1 MLSTQL
7 NEQRGQNH
15 FYVIDAFSR
24 ILDSKVLK
32 VIVNIISFEQNS
44 FIFYQ
49 NIIINRKKIQKYILY
64 DYFICDH
71 VTFVPDY

>member
-1 MLSTQL
+1 MDLGTYLHKKMLSTQL

-32 VIVNIISFEQNS
+32 VIVNIISYRQNIL
-44 FIFYQ
+44 IFYQ
-49 NIIINRKKIQKYILY
+49 K
-64 DYFICDH
+64 
-71 VTFVPDY
+71 